1 MYRRRII
8 GAERRCARLMDVSLG
23 RAGSVTS
30 PPRHVS
36 AVPACQSGRTS
47 LGAED
52 GLAVLGKGAFRTME
66 VRMLGWAITFFIV
79 AIVAAVFGFGNIA
92 AGASSIA
99 QILFFIFLVLF
110 IASLVTSLVRGR
122 GRGRSV

>member
-1 MYRRRII
+1 
-8 GAERRCARLMDVSLG
+8 
-23 RAGSVTS
+23 
-30 PPRHVS
+30 
-36 AVPACQSGRTS
+36 
-47 LGAED
+47 
-52 GLAVLGKGAFRTME
+52 
-66 VRMLGWAITFFIV
+66 MLGWAITFFIV